1 MVRLNLRPD
10 FKRITGEHPDQMVD
24 EDTGKTTFI
33 IPRVSRFHGRG
44 NAVIGGLSKAQGSFA
59 TLRVFGDPLWGAF
72 YDRRKVKAE
81 GLDGLNNPN

>member
-1 MVRLNLRPD
+1 MMKLNLLPD
-10 FKRITGEHPDQMVD
+10 FKRVTGEHPDQILD

-81 GLDGLNNPN
+81 GLVGLGERN